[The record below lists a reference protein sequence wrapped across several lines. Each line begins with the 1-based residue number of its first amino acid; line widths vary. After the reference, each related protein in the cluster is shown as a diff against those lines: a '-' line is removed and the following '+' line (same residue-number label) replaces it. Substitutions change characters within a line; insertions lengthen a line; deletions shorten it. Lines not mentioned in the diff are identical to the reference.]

1 MMKMALY
8 GFHPKTTLLQS
19 NKLKISDLDQG
30 KYQTPDSTS

>member
-8 GFHPKTTLLQS
+8 GFHPKTTLLQVK
-19 NKLKISDLDQG
+19 NIRFDQG